1 MPVNYTLVCS
11 KQDLASSTIS
21 NCLIEKY
28 GFYEMSEEKTSFSS
42 TNYPGIVLHISE
54 NSLLDLD
61 NLDEKYPNSSC
72 YIFLSQHRSQANIP
86 ALTCHSTG
94 NFNNNDFGGKER
106 ELEICYPWI
115 KKQYFIELNK
125 KKDTVSNYDIT
136 IETTHHGPTS
146 LKKPVLF
153 VEIGS
158 TKEQWTDKSAAETVC
173 SSLFTVLTRKPE
185 LCKKVAVGLG
195 GNHYPTKFN
204 NILLESEYGLGSIAA
219 KHDLPHLDNSM
230 IVQMMQKNIEK
241 VTCVII
247 DAKGL
252 GKEKSRILSALDEVG
267 IEVVKI

>member
-1 MPVNYTLVCS
+1 MSGNYTLVCS
-11 KQDLASSTIS
+11 KQDLASNTLS

-28 GFYEMSEEKTSFSS
+28 GFYEMPEEENSFSS
-42 TNYPGIVLHISE
+42 TKYPGIVLHISK
-54 NSLLDLD
+54 NSLLYLD

-72 YIFLSQHRSQANIP
+72 YIFLSQHRSQANVP

-94 NFNNNDFGGKER
+94 NFDNNDFGGKER
-106 ELEICYPWI
+106 ELGICDPWMQ
-115 KKQYFIELNK
+115 KQYLIELSK
-125 KKDTVSNYDIT
+125 KKDTVPKYDIT
-136 IETTHHGPTS
+136 IESTHHGPTS
-146 LKKPVLF
+146 LKKPILF

-173 SSLFTVLTRKPE
+173 SSLITVLARKRGICE
-185 LCKKVAVGLG
+185 KVAIGLG

-204 NILLESEYGLGSIAA
+204 NILLESEYGLGPIAA

-230 IVQMMQKNIEK
+230 IVQMIQKNIEK
-241 VTCVII
+241 ATCVII

-252 GKEKSRILSALDEVG
+252 GKEKSRILSVLDEVG